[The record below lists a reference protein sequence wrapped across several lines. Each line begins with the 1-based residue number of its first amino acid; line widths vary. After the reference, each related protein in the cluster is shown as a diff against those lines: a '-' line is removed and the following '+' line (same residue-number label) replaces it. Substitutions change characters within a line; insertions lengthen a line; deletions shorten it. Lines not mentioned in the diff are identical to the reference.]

1 MARDWSEPKTFAA
14 LEERLSLIAPDNTAP
29 IPIACAQERDE
40 VTGEL
45 VWLVDVHVRIPRVT
59 EYDTQGAGK
68 TLAGALRRAYLGL
81 NAAPHFAR
89 MNAQLQAADPDGF
102 ATA

>member
-1 MARDWSEPKTFAA
+1 MARDWSEPNTFAA
-14 LEERLSLIAPDNTAP
+14 LEERLKLIAPDNTAP

-45 VWLVDVHVRIPRVT
+45 GWIVDVHVRIPHVT

-89 MNAQLQAADPDGF
+89 MKSLLDASDGLP
-102 ATA
+102 TA

>member
-1 MARDWSEPKTFAA
+1 MARDWSEPATFAA
-14 LEERLSLIAPDNTAP
+14 LEERLQLIAPDNTAP
-29 IPIACAQERDE
+29 IPIACSQERDAI
-40 VTGEL
+40 TGEL
-45 VWLVDVHVRIPRVT
+45 VWIVDIHVRIPRVT

-89 MNAQLQAADPDGF
+89 MQAHIATSDGF
-102 ATA
+102 AAA